1 MYCLITH
8 ANHLIMNTCD
18 LNPKVVVL
26 SKPQTLRLLYEKHE
40 VETLMAQART
50 LDDAQI
56 KRLQRYLRTRRNYE
70 RDSTIFTFAFN
81 TGLRAKELAALCVG
95 DAYDAQGAVR
105 DAFVLQR
112 SQTKGARTRT
122 VYINRT
128 LRVVLEQYRTT
139 LYSTLPTAPL
149 FESRKGGHFS
159 ANTMCQLFLNVFAD
173 CELSG
178 APHTH
183 RVAHSSPNL
192 PTKV

>member
-1 MYCLITH
+1 
-8 ANHLIMNTCD
+8 
-18 LNPKVVVL
+18 
-26 SKPQTLRLLYEKHE
+26 
-40 VETLMAQART
+40 MAKART

-56 KRLQRYLRTRRNYE
+56 KRVQRYLRTRRNST

-95 DAYDAQGAVR
+95 DAYDTEGAVR

-122 VYINRT
+122 VYVNRT
-128 LRVVLEQYRTT
+128 LRSALEQYRPT

-159 ANTMCQLFLNVFAD
+159 ANTMCQLFLGVFAD
-173 CELSG
+173 CGLPG
-178 APHTH
+178 ATFTYTALHIHHPACQQRCGRACACRVGLAQQH
-183 RVAHSSPNL
+183 RRYPKIHRCE
-192 PTKV
+192 

>member
-1 MYCLITH
+1 
-8 ANHLIMNTCD
+8 
-18 LNPKVVVL
+18 
-26 SKPQTLRLLYEKHE
+26 
-40 VETLMAQART
+40 MAQART
-50 LDDAQI
+50 LDEAQI
-56 KRLQRYLRTRRNYE
+56 KRVQRYLRTRRNSK

-95 DAYDAQGAVR
+95 DAEGAVR

-128 LRVVLEQYRTT
+128 LRGALEQYRPT

-159 ANTMCQLFLNVFAD
+159 ANTMCQMFLNVFAD
-173 CELSG
+173 CGLRGATSHTPRRTFITQLANKGVGVRVLAELAG
-178 APHTH
+178 
-183 RVAHSSPNL
+183 HSSIAVTQRYIDVNDAQCARAVEL
-192 PTKV
+192 L